1 MWFQICQVC
10 LNVSETDIF
19 EYFQTKRQ
27 YKINYHLDCDDKC
40 LIYLLSCNICGL
52 RYVCSTNDRFKR
64 LKWNNYKDNDMKGQ
78 RREEH
83 MQTELFE
90 HFHLVEQSG
99 FLKYCSLTL
108 IDKTDGS
115 DPIRREEY
123 WRVVLKTVVPYWL
136 NRIE

>member
-90 HFHLVEQSG
+90 HFHLVEQSV

-136 NRIE
+136 DRIE